1 MELIIQKHLRQPEW
15 SAAVQAVSGFT
26 VDMIHKYAGISLL
39 IVIQT
44 LAFGNHISDVFMI
57 FLDTSFLPGRVRIA
71 VKDFGANFTIF
82 ITLQS
87 FWKLKFHTIIS
98 QDYREQFLKNLN
110 TEFFCQ
116 IVENFYDLVL

>member
-1 MELIIQKHLRQPEW
+1 MECSR
-15 SAAVQAVSGFT
+15 SGCLCFT

-44 LAFGNHISDVFMI
+44 LAFGNHISDVFAD

-71 VKDFGANFTIF
+71 VKDFGAKISPFLSPPIVLEIEIPPLSVK
-82 ITLQS
+82 ITG
-87 FWKLKFHTIIS
+87 TV
-98 QDYREQFLKNLN
+98 LKNLN

-116 IVENFYDLVL
+116 IVKSFLTLVL

>member
-1 MELIIQKHLRQPEW
+1 
-15 SAAVQAVSGFT
+15 
-26 VDMIHKYAGISLL
+26 MIHKYAGISLL

-87 FWKLKFHTIIS
+87 FWKLKLHTIIS